1 MRAVPLKSA
10 DRPAASSFVFIR
22 VHSWLTDH
30 RAAAH
35 WLLLPAAALIA
46 GYCLLAA
53 GSCKYSAEKTL
64 KSASEEWSSGNYPKS
79 AELYERYLE
88 HAPLGEESVQA
99 RLRLANIYYLN
110 LHRYEDAR
118 VQYREFLSQAP
129 SGPDA
134 YNARERLA
142 EVLSDLGKSYEAIA
156 EYENLAPQEEAERR
170 RIRLRIADLY
180 FDQKNYSQALTEYAK
195 VNEGVP
201 YDEMSEEAYLRE
213 ASIYQLSRGLYVQAM
228 PVYRKLAAESQDPKV
243 RRRAIYS
250 IVDCYAGMYQCDE
263 AIKTLREIKDASEQ
277 AYITRRIAELEQCS
291 RDAGGVAPRP
301 SASASP

>member
-1 MRAVPLKSA
+1 MEKRRSLDNETGGLRPRAARRKTAQRSVP
-10 DRPAASSFVFIR
+10 SSFVFIR
-22 VHSWLTDH
+22 VHSWLTA
-30 RAAAH
+30 RLARAH
-35 WLLLPAAALIA
+35 WLVLPAAALIA
-46 GYCLLAA
+46 GYCLLVA

-64 KSASEEWSSGNYPKS
+64 KAASDEWASGNYQKS
-79 AELYERYLE
+79 AELYESYLE

-99 RLRLANIYYLN
+99 RLQLANVYYLN

-129 SGPDA
+129 SSPDA
-134 YNARERLA
+134 YSARERLA

-156 EYENLAPQEEAERR
+156 EYENLAPQDEAERR

-228 PVYRKLAAESQDPKV
+228 P
-243 RRRAIYS
+243 
-250 IVDCYAGMYQCDE
+250 
-263 AIKTLREIKDASEQ
+263 
-277 AYITRRIAELEQCS
+277 
-291 RDAGGVAPRP
+291 
-301 SASASP
+301 